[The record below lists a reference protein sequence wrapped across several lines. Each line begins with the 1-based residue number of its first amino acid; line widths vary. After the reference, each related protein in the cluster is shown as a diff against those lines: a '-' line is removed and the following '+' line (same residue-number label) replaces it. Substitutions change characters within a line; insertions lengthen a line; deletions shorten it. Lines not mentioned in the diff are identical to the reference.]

1 MFWFVAAITRTSS
14 VFAVFDPS
22 FVTLCSCS
30 TRSRLTCM
38 STGISPISSRNS
50 VPPSAN
56 SNFPT
61 APVSRA
67 PVNAPPS

>member
-50 VPPSAN
+50 VPPSA
-56 SNFPT
+56 SSILPGLPPRS
-61 APVSRA
+61 APVKLPLS
-67 PVNAPPS
+67 